1 MKENLVNPISD
12 SMSIRTNEQGGYEL
26 ANMTKS
32 DLRSLHTMIRSACL
46 PERQTFNRVKEQI
59 EKILGL

>member
-1 MKENLVNPISD
+1 MKEEFTEP
-12 SMSIRTNEQGGYEL
+12 MSVHQKILGGYEIVD
-26 ANMTKS
+26 MTES
-32 DLRSLHTMIRSACL
+32 DLRSLHAMIKSACL